1 MEFLFIFF
9 AFFSLFL
16 IALLGVS
23 FITLIY
29 PPLTN
34 WLLQKVDPK
43 WVVTRKMAFFSGFLC
58 FFSLIISLGATAQFT
73 PSTQQP
79 KSAPVKPEVVEKQQS
94 KPKPDPYQTGTVTK
108 VIDGDTIEVNLNG
121 KLEKVRMLLIDTPET
136 VHPRRPAQ
144 PYGKEASDFTQKLL
158 LNKEVKLEKDQ
169 EDKDKYGRLLRY
181 IYVEDQSVQEL
192 LLTEGLARVAVY
204 PPNTKYEQ
212 KYREL
217 QDQAKAK
224 KIGIWSINGYVKDD
238 GFDPPEKKET
248 VQKTNQSKPQTSRPS
263 NPQSRSQPRSTSTYT
278 GGDKDCK
285 DFATQREAQRFF
297 ESQRPGDPHG
307 LDRDGDG
314 IACESLP

>member
-136 VHPRRPAQ
+136 VHPNQPVQ
-144 PYGKEASDFTQKLL
+144 PYGKEASEFTKKLL
-158 LNKEVKLEKDQ
+158 LNKEVKLEKDK
-169 EDKDKYGRLLRY
+169 EDRDQYQRLLRY
-181 IYVEDQSVQEL
+181 IYVDSQSVQEQL
-192 LLTEGLARVAVY
+192 LSKGFASVVIY
-204 PPNTKYEQ
+204 PTNTKYLQQYQ
-212 KYREL
+212 KI
-217 QDQAKAK
+217 QH
-224 KIGIWSINGYVKDD
+224 
-238 GFDPPEKKET
+238 
-248 VQKTNQSKPQTSRPS
+248 QT
-263 NPQSRSQPRSTSTYT
+263 
-278 GGDKDCK
+278 
-285 DFATQREAQRFF
+285 
-297 ESQRPGDPHG
+297 
-307 LDRDGDG
+307 
-314 IACESLP
+314 

>member
-43 WVVTRKMAFFSGFLC
+43 WEVTRKMAFFSGFLC

-79 KSAPVKPEVVEKQQS
+79 KSAPVKPEVVAKQQS

-121 KLEKVRMLLIDTPET
+121 KIEKVRMILIDTPET
-136 VHPRRPAQ
+136 VHPNQPVQ
-144 PYGKEASDFTQKLL
+144 PYGKEASEFTKKLL
-158 LNKEVKLEKDQ
+158 LNKEVKLEKDK
-169 EDKDKYGRLLRY
+169 EDRDKYNRLLRY
-181 IYVEDQSVQEL
+181 IYVDNQSIQEQL
-192 LLTEGLARVAVY
+192 LEKGLARVAVY
-204 PPNTKYEQ
+204 PPNTKHEQ
-212 KYREL
+212 KYQKI
-217 QDQAKAK
+217 QDQAKSK
-224 KIGIWSINGYVKDD
+224 KIGIWAINGYVKND
-238 GFDPPEKKET
+238 GFHPVGNVSQEKKPQLKPT
-248 VQKTNQSKPQTSRPS
+248 SPSPRPKPQ
-263 NPQSRSQPRSTSTYT
+263 PRTPTYT

-285 DFATQREAQRFF
+285 DFSTQLAAQRFY
-297 ESQRPGDPHG
+297 ESQGPGDPHG

>member
-1 MEFLFIFF
+1 MFVMFALLTFLF
-9 AFFSLFL
+9 LFL
-16 IALLGVS
+16 LGIS

-29 PPLTN
+29 PPPIN
-34 WLLQKVDPK
+34 WLFQKIDHK
-43 WVVTRKMAFFSGFLC
+43 WKVTRKIAF
-58 FFSLIISLGATAQFT
+58 ISSIVCLVLFIVSFGITDVFHE
-73 PSTQQP
+73 PESP
-79 KSAPVKPEVVEKQQS
+79 KTETVSKQQA
-94 KPKPDPYQTGTVTK
+94 KPTPKTKLNPYQTGTVTK

-121 KLEKVRMLLIDTPET
+121 KIEKVRMLLIDTPET
-136 VHPRRPAQ
+136 VHPNQPVQ

-248 VQKTNQSKPQTSRPS
+248 VQKTNQSEPQTSRPS
-263 NPQSRSQPRSTSTYT
+263 NTQSRSQPRSTSTYT